1 MARRMVSAMR
11 WRCCMQLAGL
21 LALVSLSNAQ
31 ADTLLLH
38 NGDRLTGTLI
48 SIADETV
55 AFETVYAGVLK
66 VEQRVVAQIETSRNY
81 IFRGAAFEQR
91 GQLLVIDGQQSVGQ
105 PDDFSPLDINSIE
118 SADRVQRVVAMLPLD
133 WVSRVDLSAVF
144 SSGNS
149 STESFNTLA
158 ESRLKRTNAEHLATL
173 LRNTEKADGVT
184 SKDQV
189 DLSYGFKR
197 FISSRWYGSAN
208 GNYFRDELK
217 DIDQRLSLGAGLG
230 FQLANSRLGVLS
242 TEVGV
247 SAVQERLDGVD
258 RINPAGRWAIDFQR
272 YFFDRRVELFHR
284 QTVLAIASENRGQV
298 LTSST
303 GLRFALSERI
313 DTALRTDLNYETD
326 PPPGSKKTDT
336 TYTLGIGLKF

>member
-1 MARRMVSAMR
+1 MARRMISALR
-11 WRCCMQLAGL
+11 SRCCMQLAGL
-21 LALVSLSNAQ
+21 LALALWGNAQ

-48 SIADETV
+48 SIADEKV

-66 VEQRVVAQIETSRNY
+66 VEQRVVSQIETSRNY

-105 PDDFSPLDINSIE
+105 PDDYSPLDITSIE

-173 LRNTEKADGVT
+173 LRNTEKAEGVT

-197 FISSRWYGSAN
+197 FFSPRWYGSAN

-247 SAVQERLDGVD
+247 SAVQERLDGID
-258 RINPAGRWAIDFQR
+258 RTNPAGRWAIDFQR
-272 YFFDRRVELFHR
+272 YFFDRRMELFHR

-313 DTALRTDLNYETD
+313 DTALRTDINYETD

>member
-1 MARRMVSAMR
+1 MMRRIILAMGS
-11 WRCCMQLAGL
+11 RCLLL
-21 LALVSLSNAQ
+21 LALALLGSAR

-38 NGDRLTGTLI
+38 NGDRLSGTLI

-55 AFETVYAGVLK
+55 VFETVYAGVLK
-66 VEQRVVAQIETSRNY
+66 VDQRVVAQLETSRAYNV
-81 IFRGAAFEQR
+81 RGAAFEQQ
-91 GQLLVIDGQQSVGQ
+91 GQFRVLDGQQGVGQ
-105 PDDFSPLDINSIE
+105 VDKFSPLDITSIQ
-118 SADRVQRVVAMLPLD
+118 STDRVQRVVAMLPLD

-149 STESFNTLA
+149 TTESFNALA
-158 ESRLKRTNAEHLATL
+158 ESRLKRSNAEHLATL
-173 LRNTEKADGVT
+173 LRNTEKAERIT

-197 FISSRWYGSAN
+197 FISPRWYGSAN

-217 DIDQRLSLGAGLG
+217 DIDQRLSVGAGLG

-242 TEVGV
+242 TELGV
-247 SAVQERLDGVD
+247 SAVQERFNGID
-258 RINPAGRWAIDFQR
+258 RTNPAARWAIDFQR
-272 YFFDRRVELFHR
+272 YFFDRQVELFHR
-284 QTVLAIASENRGQV
+284 QTVLAIASEGRGQV

-303 GLRFALSERI
+303 GLRFALSERV

-326 PPPGSKKTDT
+326 PPLGSQNTDT